1 MNNFGELLIKCPK
14 KAFKWCAWV
23 ACGVLVIV
31 GASFTMLYPALL
43 MDVYWS
49 GPKVIDLEDTNMQII
64 YGVSQ
69 NHDTEICFVNKL
81 EQDTAKIRFKIKG
94 ISAPQ
99 FFYIAGCDT
108 IYILDRWNLVTEVN
122 SGNFQM
128 NIIDTSNFEAIHKG
142 HAITDSLSA
151 TGKRYLIDCESR
163 YIPYI
168 VNPKGEVISKDKLLI
183 SH

>member
-1 MNNFGELLIKCPK
+1 MNNFGELLIKCLK

-23 ACGVLVIV
+23 ACGVLVLV
-31 GASFTMLYPALL
+31 GTAFTMLYPALL
-43 MDVYWS
+43 MHAYWS
-49 GPKVIDLEDTNMQII
+49 GPKVINLEDTNMQII

-108 IYILDRWNLVTEVN
+108 IYILDAYNLVTEVN
-122 SGNFQM
+122 SKNFHM
-128 NIIDTSNFEAIHKG
+128 NIIDTSNFDAIHNVS
-142 HAITDSLSA
+142 AVLDSLWA
-151 TGKRYLIDCESR
+151 TGKCYRIDCESR
-163 YIPYI
+163 YIPDI
-168 VNPKGEVISKDKLLI
+168 INPDGEVISRDKLLM